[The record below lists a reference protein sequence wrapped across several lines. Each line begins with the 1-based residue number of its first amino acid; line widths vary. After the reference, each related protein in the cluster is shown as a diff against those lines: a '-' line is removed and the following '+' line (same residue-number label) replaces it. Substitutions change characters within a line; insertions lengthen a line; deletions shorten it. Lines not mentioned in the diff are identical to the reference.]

1 MKLLKE
7 LINKKGEVIGDS
19 IIKVDS
25 FLNHQIDPVLMF
37 EMGREFK
44 ERFEHLSINKVLTIE
59 ASGIAIGTAAAY
71 HLGVPLVFAKKSTP
85 STMNAFYT
93 SKVHSFTK
101 NKDYDICI
109 SKDYINSGDRILIV
123 DDFLAMGAAVLGL
136 HDIIQQGDA
145 ELVGVGIAIEKGFQK
160 GSQILRDKGI
170 HVESLAIIQSFQ
182 DGKVNFAKK

>member
-1 MKLLKE
+1 
-7 LINKKGEVIGDS
+7 
-19 IIKVDS
+19 
-25 FLNHQIDPVLMF
+25 
-37 EMGREFK
+37 
-44 ERFEHLSINKVLTIE
+44 
-59 ASGIAIGTAAAY
+59 
-71 HLGVPLVFAKKSTP
+71 
-85 STMNAFYT
+85 
-93 SKVHSFTK
+93 
-101 NKDYDICI
+101 
-109 SKDYINSGDRILIV
+109 DRILIV

>member
-37 EMGREFK
+37 EMGKEFT
-44 ERFEHLSINKVLTIE
+44 ERFKNLSINKVLTIE

-71 HLGVPLVFAKKSTP
+71 HLGVPLVFAKKATP
-85 STMNAFYT
+85 STMKNFYT

-101 NKDYDICI
+101 NRDYDICI
-109 SKDYINSGDRILIV
+109 SKDYINPGDKILIV
-123 DDFLAMGAAVLGL
+123 DDF
-136 HDIIQQGDA
+136 
-145 ELVGVGIAIEKGFQK
+145 
-160 GSQILRDKGI
+160 
-170 HVESLAIIQSFQ
+170 
-182 DGKVNFAKK
+182 